1 MTISKSTLDK
11 ILEEQIEHMVGI
23 ADREGVDDAVKCEAA
38 KAVAMLIDTYQKV
51 QNSECY
57 KTSQSLAQTLLN
69 QIQKS

>member
-1 MTISKSTLDK
+1 MSISKSTLDK
-11 ILEEQIEHMVGI
+11 ILEEQIEQAAGI

>member
-1 MTISKSTLDK
+1 MGINRNTLEK
-11 ILEEQIEHMVGI
+11 ILEEQIEQAAGI
-23 ADREGVDDAVKCEAA
+23 AYREGVDDAVKCEAA
-38 KAVAMLIDTYQKV
+38 KTVAMLIDTYQRV